1 MHLLTNSCDK
11 KPGLW
16 TWSLREEISAWISQR
31 LWGWAHH
38 LSQAC
43 ADTTTHSDDPTGS
56 LPPPPLHW
64 KAFSDSQVTEL
75 ATCATQLTVA
85 LWCSVLRSPYSPAV
99 ASQSRRAAWTL
110 PWAPSPQCYPGT
122 SRTKVFTSLNNN
134 NFKQPVSARVTPS
147 IFGLFFCSIVFTTFF
162 INYTR
167 L

>member
-1 MHLLTNSCDK
+1 MHLLTDSCDK

-16 TWSLREEISAWISQR
+16 TWSLREEISVWISQR

-38 LSQAC
+38 LRHVL
-43 ADTTTHSDDPTGS
+43 TPPLTDDPMGP
-56 LPPPPLHW
+56 LLPPPLHCFKSFQRLPGHW
-64 KAFSDSQVTEL
+64 VKNQSPFGDLHNPAYRCPSGALSSRCPCSL
-75 ATCATQLTVA
+75 AVA
-85 LWCSVLRSPYSPAV
+85 LQSLH
-99 ASQSRRAAWTL
+99 ASWTL

-147 IFGLFFCSIVFTTFF
+147 IFDLFFV
-162 INYTR
+162 

>member
-1 MHLLTNSCDK
+1 MIKSLGYEHGLLEKRFQHGFPRGSEAE
-11 KPGLW
+11 LI
-16 TWSLREEISAWISQR
+16 ISARSVLTPPLTQMTPR
-31 LWGWAHH
+31 ALCPLLPCTEK
-38 LSQAC
+38 LSATPRSLSWRPAQ
-43 ADTTTHSDDPTGS
+43 PS
-56 LPPPPLHW
+56 LPLP
-64 KAFSDSQVTEL
+64 
-75 ATCATQLTVA
+75 
-85 LWCSVLRSPYSPAV
+85 LWCSVLCSPCSLAV